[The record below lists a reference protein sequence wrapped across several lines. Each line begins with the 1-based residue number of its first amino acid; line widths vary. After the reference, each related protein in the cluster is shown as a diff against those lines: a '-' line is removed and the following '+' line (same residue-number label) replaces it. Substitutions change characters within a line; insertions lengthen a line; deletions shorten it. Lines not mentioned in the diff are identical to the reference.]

1 MSRHRGVCRVA
12 EHELSRGAAHVLR
25 NVLPLQ
31 QFSAKVVVVI
41 EYAVAS
47 LHEQAFHCLDGSLGV
62 AVRAW

>member
-1 MSRHRGVCRVA
+1 VA